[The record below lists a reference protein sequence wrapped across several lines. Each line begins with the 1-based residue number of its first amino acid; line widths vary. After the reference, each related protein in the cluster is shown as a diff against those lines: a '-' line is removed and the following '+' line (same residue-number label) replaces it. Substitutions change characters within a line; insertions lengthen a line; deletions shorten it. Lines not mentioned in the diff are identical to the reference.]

1 MKKIIFLLVLISFI
15 GCTSLKSNLV
25 SYQENVEYNDAIK
38 IKFSKKLEKNS
49 LNEKTVQL
57 LYNNRKNKMEG
68 HVIYILVDS
77 QLQFIPAHS
86 LLPATEYELVVSPR
100 VRYENGKDINEEIS
114 YKITTRAAH
123 NWEKKGPPK
132 RKEIYL
138 LKGSQAEEPIFE
150 AVEEEENSNFF
161 IDVDNDEDDE

>member
-68 HVIYILVDS
+68 HVIYIPVDS

-86 LLPATEYELVVSPR
+86 LLPATDRKSVV
-100 VRYENGKDINEEIS
+100 
-114 YKITTRAAH
+114 
-123 NWEKKGPPK
+123 
-132 RKEIYL
+132 
-138 LKGSQAEEPIFE
+138 
-150 AVEEEENSNFF
+150 
-161 IDVDNDEDDE
+161 